1 MQYLCTARNLRK
13 SGIITPKRWC
23 AKKQQHAKE
32 FAMRQSKLFSKTL
45 REAPNGADCKGYE
58 YLLRAGYIDQLAAG
72 IFSLLPLGYRSI
84 QKISKIVRE
93 EMEALGAQEILM
105 PVVNPGD
112 LWKETGRFYSI
123 DREMSRFKDRNDRDM
138 VLAMTHEEC
147 CTDLGRN
154 VIDSYKRLPLLVYQL
169 QTKWR
174 DDPRPRAG
182 LIRVREFTMKDS
194 YSFDKDQAGLDKV
207 YKAHYDAYFR
217 IYKRCG
223 LPVIAV
229 GSDNGMMG
237 GKVSHEYMYLS
248 PIGEDTI
255 IHCPN
260 CGYTANRQVARFQ
273 KTYYPEQVKPK
284 ELVQTPNT
292 KTIDDLTKLLNIPA
306 SKTAKALFMVGSF
319 VNAKTGEEEDKLVVG
334 LIRGDMDIEE
344 NKLQNAAR
352 ANSLRPAHD
361 EEILAAGIVPGY
373 GSPIGCSSNT
383 VVIVD
388 DSVAKSNNLVAGA
401 NKEGYHFLNTNFG
414 TDYTGIVA
422 DIASAAD
429 GYKCPTCGQG
439 LTASKGVEVGNIFQL
454 GTRYSEAM
462 NCYYQD
468 ESGQRKPVV
477 MGSYGIGIGR
487 LLACLCEEYNDES
500 GLRLPIAVAPYQVHF
515 ISLIKDTAVADSIYD
530 SLEAAG
536 IEVLYDDRKESAGVK
551 FADADLI
558 GIPIRITLGNRSYK
572 EGKCEVKL
580 RCRTNDPSLEQP
592 LTFDLPNLATEV
604 KALISQLQQT
614 S

>member
-1 MQYLCTARNLRK
+1 MRM
-13 SGIITPKRWC
+13 SG
-23 AKKQQHAKE
+23 
-32 FAMRQSKLFSKTL
+32 MFSKTL
-45 REAPNGADCKGYE
+45 REAPNGADTKGYE

-72 IFSLLPLGYRSI
+72 IFSLLPLGFKSI
-84 QKISKIVRE
+84 QKISAIVRE
-93 EMEALGAQEILM
+93 EMNALGAQEILM

-123 DREMSRFKDRNDRDM
+123 DKEMSRFKDRGDRDM

-194 YSFDKDQAGLDKV
+194 YSFDKDQEGLEKV

-217 IYKRCG
+217 IFKRCG

-229 GSDNGMMG
+229 GADSGMMG
-237 GKVSHEYMYLS
+237 GKVSHEYMYLA

-255 IHCPN
+255 ITCPE
-260 CGYTANRQVARFQ
+260 CGYTANRQVATFQ
-273 KTYYPEQVKPK
+273 KDYFTEQPKAK
-284 ELVQTPNT
+284 ELISTPDA
-292 KTIDDLTKLLNIPA
+292 KTIDDLAAFLKIPA
-306 SKTAKALFMVGSF
+306 TKTAKALFMVGTF
-319 VNAKTGEEEDKLVVG
+319 INDQTGEEESKLIVG
-334 LIRGDMDIEE
+334 LVRGDMDIEE

-352 ANSLRPAHD
+352 ANSLRPAHI
-361 EEILAAGIVPGY
+361 EEITEAGMVPGF
-373 GSPIGCSSNT
+373 GSPIGCKAGT
-383 VVIVD
+383 IVIVD

-401 NKEGYHFLNTNFG
+401 NKEGYHYLNTNYG
-414 TDYTGIVA
+414 VDYDGIVA
-422 DIASAAD
+422 DIASAAS
-429 GYKCPTCGQG
+429 GYRCPVCGKPIN
-439 LTASKGVEVGNIFQL
+439 ASKGVEVGNIFQL

-468 ESGQRKPVV
+468 ENGERKPVI

-487 LLACLCEEYNDES
+487 LLACLCEEYNDEN
-500 GLRLPIAVAPYQVHF
+500 GLKLPISVAPYQVHF
-515 ISLIKDTAVADSIYD
+515 ISLIKDVDVSEKIYND
-530 SLEAAG
+530 LQAAG
-536 IEVLYDDRKESAGVK
+536 IEVLYDDRKETAGVK

-558 GIPIRITLGNRSYK
+558 GVPIRITLGNRSFK

-580 RCRTNDPSLEQP
+580 RSNSEE
-592 LTFDLPNLATEV
+592 TFNYDLDNLVPEI
-604 KALISQLQQT
+604 KALIAKLQQRA
-614 S
+614 

>member
-1 MQYLCTARNLRK
+1 
-13 SGIITPKRWC
+13 
-23 AKKQQHAKE
+23 
-32 FAMRQSKLFSKTL
+32 MRQSRLFSKTL

-72 IFSLLPLGYRSI
+72 IFSLLPLGFRSI
-84 QKISKIVRE
+84 QKISTIVRQ
-93 EMEALGAQEILM
+93 EMDGLGAQEILM

-112 LWKETGRFYSI
+112 IWKETGRFYSI
-123 DREMSRFKDRNDRDM
+123 DKEMSRFKDRNDRDM

-147 CTDLGRN
+147 ATDLGRN
-154 VIDSYKRLPLLVYQL
+154 MIDSYKRLPLLVYQL

-194 YSFDKDQAGLDKV
+194 YSFDKDQEGLEKV

-217 IYKRCG
+217 IYGRCG

-229 GSDNGMMG
+229 GSDSGMMG
-237 GKVSHEYMYLS
+237 GKVAHEYMYLS

-255 IHCPN
+255 ITCPE

-273 KTYYPEQVKPK
+273 KDYFAEEPKAKEMVATPE
-284 ELVQTPNT
+284 T
-292 KTIDDLTKLLNIPA
+292 KTIEELCALLGIPA
-306 SKTAKALFMVGSF
+306 RKTAKALFMVGTF
-319 VNAKTGEEEDKLVVG
+319 INDQTGEEEDKLVVG
-334 LIRGDMDIEE
+334 IVRGDMDIEE
-344 NKLQNAAR
+344 NKLQNAAK
-352 ANSLRPAHD
+352 ANSLRPAHE
-361 EEILAAGIVPGY
+361 EEIVAAGMVPGY
-373 GSPIGCSSNT
+373 GSPIGCKEGT
-383 VVIVD
+383 IVIVD
-388 DSVAKSNNLVAGA
+388 DSAAKSNNLVAGA
-401 NKEGYHFLNTNFG
+401 NKEGFHYINTNFG
-414 TDYTGIVA
+414 VDYNGVVA

-429 GYKCPTCGQG
+429 GYRCPVCGKP
-439 LTASKGVEVGNIFQL
+439 LSASKGVEVGNIFQL

-468 ESGQRKPVV
+468 ENGQRKPVI

-487 LLACLCEEYNDES
+487 LLACLCEEYNDEN
-500 GLRLPIAVAPYQVHF
+500 GLKLPIAVAPFQVHF
-515 ISLIKDTAVADSIYD
+515 ISLIKDTEVSEKIYND
-530 SLEAAG
+530 LQAAG

-558 GIPIRITLGNRSYK
+558 GIPIRITLGNRSFK

-580 RCRTNDPSLEQP
+580 RANEEEVMS
-592 LTFDLPNLATEV
+592 FDLDNLAEEV
-604 KALISQLQQT
+604 KALIAKLG
-614 S
+614 